1 MASSNDST
9 SDEDSAPLAALA
21 KKRRQNSPPVIP
33 FVPPQEVAATYV
45 VRPRPSSPPPET
57 FELETGSAHVMK
69 RDMWL
74 KVFGYL
80 TQHELCTCMAVS
92 RTWNRWCMDKR
103 FWTCIKLAFGKSIT
117 ASALSGVVRRQP
129 LTLDLSHTNITQQQ
143 LAWFLSRLPRLRDLI
158 LEATTFA
165 TVSAFTRV
173 TCPPLQVLDLSW
185 SEKITDQV
193 IEDLLKPSTNGRRER
208 PPGPGEN
215 PSRLR
220 FLTDFRLAGC
230 EIGDSSLRSIKR
242 YLGCLTRL
250 DLSYNI
256 LITDQG
262 VANLLDSESSF
273 HKNIKR
279 LKLTG
284 CSKLS
289 DMCFEALKNAPKLD
303 KLDVRK
309 CVNVTTVACMSLNDR
324 IGVIYGQ

>member
-1 MASSNDST
+1 MESSGDTS
-9 SDEDSAPLAALA
+9 SDEDSAPLATLA
-21 KKRRQNSPPVIP
+21 KKRRQSSPPVIIP
-33 FVPPQEVAATYV
+33 FVPPQEIAATYV
-45 VRPRPSSPPPET
+45 IRPRPSSPPPET
-57 FELETGSAHVMK
+57 FELESGSVHVMK
-69 RDMWL
+69 RDTWL

-80 TQHELCTCMAVS
+80 TQHELSTCMSVS

-103 FWTCIKLAFGKSIT
+103 FWTRIKLSVGKPIT
-117 ASALSGVVRRQP
+117 ASALYGVVRRQP

-158 LEATTFA
+158 LGATTFA

-173 TCPPLQVLDLSW
+173 TCPPLKVLDLSW

-215 PSRLR
+215 TSRLR

-230 EIGDSSLRSIKR
+230 EVTNVGLRSIKR

-262 VANLLDSESSF
+262 LAGLLDTDSTL
-273 HKNIKR
+273 HKNIKE
-279 LKLTG
+279 LNLAG
-284 CSKLS
+284 CSNVSGTCL
-289 DMCFEALKNAPKLD
+289 EALRKAPELD

-309 CVNVTTVACMSLNDR
+309 CVNVTADACESLSNTVS
-324 IGVIYGQ
+324 VIQ

>member
-1 MASSNDST
+1 MASSGESSN
-9 SDEDSAPLAALA
+9 DEDSAPLATFA
-21 KKRRQNSPPVIP
+21 KKRRQASPPVIP

-57 FELETGSAHVMK
+57 FELETGSPHVMK
-69 RDMWL
+69 RVTWL

-103 FWTCIKLAFGKSIT
+103 FWTHLKLSIGKPIT

-158 LEATTFA
+158 LCATTFA

-193 IEDLLKPSTNGRRER
+193 LEDLLKPSTNGRRER

-220 FLTDFRLAGC
+220 FLTDFRLSGC
-230 EIGDSSLRSIKR
+230 EVTDTGLRSIKK
-242 YLGCLTRL
+242 YLSCLTRL

-262 VANLLDSESSF
+262 LANLLDTDSNF
-273 HKNIKR
+273 HKSIKR
-279 LKLTG
+279 LNLAG
-284 CSKLS
+284 CSNLT
-289 DMCFEALKNAPKLD
+289 DACFEALKKAPNLD
-303 KLDVRK
+303 TINVRK
-309 CVNVTTVACMSLNDR
+309 CSKITDAACQTIAL
-324 IGVIYGQ
+324 GVINGK